1 MKTLI
6 IAEKP
11 SAGKDIARI
20 LGVTEDHRDYLE
32 SDRYIVTW
40 AAGHLINLTFR

>member
-1 MKTLI
+1 MGKILV

-20 LGVTEDHRDYLE
+20 LGVTNTNDGYTV
-32 SDRYIVTW
+32 SKNKY
-40 AAGHLINLTFR
+40 